1 MEPNRAWHDPVVE
14 IYSSLITPDVR
25 CSAEAYDL
33 PNRRWYCLKVEA
45 EIEHDQWLS
54 STIATHLGQYYAAN
68 REEPAW
74 NTIRMNAE
82 GSLVTFDS
90 QPDDKVDRPIP
101 KSLCYGHKRTDRL
114 PTMAVDNLKN
124 LSYISRSADRCTW
137 NDQDCVFKRIEFDV
151 DVEVIEDE
159 IQTRE
164 TLIHAMG
171 PMPATQTNNEM
182 ASRFCLVPILAV
194 VVADRKPWKPGT
206 VAGILMPYAGEDLES
221 LVRNRNTGLSLTLTQ
236 LLDLVRGVRELAKC
250 GVQHGD
256 IKYWN
261 TVLQSTEQGDG
272 PGKLMLI
279 DAGSK
284 APEYDGDARALGTL
298 LLWCLENTP
307 ALRQDRQAKVMVVAA
322 ASALFNGN
330 FDAALSCLSARK
342 HVDGAG

>member
-1 MEPNRAWHDPVVE
+1 MNLNAVFSTSWELSQTVDLASMDPNRAWHDPVVE
-14 IYSSLITPDVR
+14 IYSNLITHGVR

-33 PNRRWYCLKVEA
+33 ANRRWYCLKVEA
-45 EIEHDQWLS
+45 EVEDDQWLS

-68 REEPAW
+68 REEPPW

-90 QPDDKVDRPIP
+90 QPADKVDRPIR
-101 KSLCYGHKRTDRL
+101 KSLCYGHKRADRL
-114 PTMAVDNLKN
+114 PTTAVDNLKN
-124 LSYISRSADRCTW
+124 LTYISRSADRCTW
-137 NDQDCVFKRIEFDV
+137 SGQDCVFKRIEFDV
-151 DVEVIEDE
+151 DVEVIDGE

-171 PMPATQTNNEM
+171 PVPATQINNEM
-182 ASRFCLVPILAV
+182 ARRFCLVPILAV

-221 LVRNRNTGLSLTLTQ
+221 LVRNSNPGLSLTLTQ
-236 LLDLVRGVRELAKC
+236 LLDLVRGVREL
-250 GVQHGD
+250 
-256 IKYWN
+256 
-261 TVLQSTEQGDG
+261 STEQGDG

-279 DAGSK
+279 DAGSE
-284 APEYDGDARALGTL
+284 APEYDGDAGALGTL

-307 ALRQDRQAKVMVVAA
+307 ALRQDRQAKAMMVAA
-322 ASALFNGN
+322 ASALVNGN

-342 HVDGAG
+342 